1 MSGRARRGVRSGV
14 VRHDR
19 ARRLRLGLTS
29 GSHFATARAGR
40 PGRARAPGSR
50 SISRL
55 SMRSPGR
62 PGRAISTTE
71 QRFGRE
77 IAVETDPTAIA
88 SAFKPF
94 RSDYIGRRWRPT
106 QRIHRAPVR
115 SAADRR
121 RRKTGPFA
129 RRAAPGSTSAAGS
142 KAITVSRP
150 TTRRTKAT
158 LRTAVDRGTEAA
170 EHAEGNLGGVRLD
183 DF

>member
-1 MSGRARRGVRSGV
+1 VSGRARRGVRSGV

-40 PGRARAPGSR
+40 PGRARAAGSR

-62 PGRAISTTE
+62 RACAISTAE
-71 QRFGRE
+71 QRFGRK

-88 SAFKPF
+88 PAFKSF
-94 RSDYIGRRWRPT
+94 RSDYMGRRWRPT
-106 QRIHRAPVR
+106 QRIHRAPVQ
-115 SAADRR
+115 SAANRR

-129 RRAAPGSTSAAGS
+129 RRAAPESTSDDGS
-142 KAITVSRP
+142 RATTGSRP
-150 TTRRTKAT
+150 KRRRTRAT
-158 LRTAVDRGTEAA
+158 VTRADSDE
-170 EHAEGNLGGVRLD
+170 
-183 DF
+183 